1 LIVQDLFDAF
11 SWCDLRVRYILLD
24 CIQEFMC
31 LSETK
36 RFFYDNFKMKDMNE
50 VYYVIGIE
58 IFHDKSQGLLGLS

>member
-1 LIVQDLFDAF
+1 
-11 SWCDLRVRYILLD
+11 
-24 CIQEFMC
+24 MC